1 MEDFSSGLIL
11 MVTGMTVVFIFLI
24 LMTQCMALMSF
35 VANRFFPEPAVVPK
49 TGTSGPAGEELAAI
63 TAAVH
68 LHRRSRK

>member
-1 MEDFSSGLIL
+1 MEDFTSGLIL

-24 LMTQCMALMSF
+24 LMTQCMDLMSF
-35 VANRFFPEPAVVPK
+35 VTNRFFPEPAPAPK
-49 TGTSGPAGEELAAI
+49 TGAGGPAGEELAAI